1 LRKIEE
7 QVEEYGVTGC
17 AFSCA
22 TTAVRLTSV
31 APSIRFLANGCSATA
46 LLAVP
51 SSAAAVTFFD
61 WTKACASFA
70 SMSAAI
76 APAFASVS
84 SAASRHICQ
93 SVAQAKHDSSGRCNN
108 RGLPNIVG
116 HDARRPARQRAP
128 FAPPRGCGRRWAR

>member
-1 LRKIEE
+1 MLRARVRFPADARAARLRKIEE

-22 TTAVRLTSV
+22 TTV

-84 SAASRHICQ
+84 RHAGAVSQ
-93 SVAQAKHDSSGRCNN
+93 SVAQAKHDS
-108 RGLPNIVG
+108 
-116 HDARRPARQRAP
+116 AA
-128 FAPPRGCGRRWAR
+128 WEM